1 MEWKYLFSRDF
12 VLPCTPRIMYTGGHL
27 CYQSQNWV
35 CSRILTRS
43 HSISSLNAYWLQRK
57 NRTVTIQWR
66 NHLDW
71 VIKLTSPM
79 RPRQTQC
86 APTVTPGEGYKFTC
100 AVSRKNVEPQPNH
113 EETGGTFVPQNKR
126 YSIKKKKSKRRV
138 IFFKISKS

>member
-35 CSRILTRS
+35 CSRTLTRS
-43 HSISSLNAYWLQRK
+43 HSISLLTAYWLQGK
-57 NRTVTIQWR
+57 NRTVIIQWR

-126 YSIKKKKSKRRV
+126 YSIKKKKRERE
-138 IFFKISKS
+138 